1 MMQPILQTI
10 LLCQD
15 VKEDLPDFPGTSLFG
30 ISSLLRLDP
39 GELHRFV
46 NLWVYA
52 RIVNVEGL
60 CDFGITFANTENE
73 SVIQRFTAEPI
84 NIDDPRRPIEI
95 TQLMTSL
102 SIHGPGRYECRL
114 YANSEFLG
122 HTTLYVVEGS
132 ASP

>member
-1 MMQPILQTI
+1 MTQPILQAI

-15 VKEDLPDFPGTSLFG
+15 VKEDLPGFPGTSLFG
-30 ISSLLRLDP
+30 ISSLLRIEP

-52 RIVNVEGL
+52 RVVNVEGL
-60 CDFGITFANTENE
+60 CDFAITFANTENE
-73 SVIQRFTAEPI
+73 SVIQRFSAEPI
-84 NIDDPRRPIEI
+84 NIDDPRSPIEI
-95 TQLMTSL
+95 TQLMSSL
-102 SIHGPGRYECRL
+102 SINGPGRYECRL

>member
-10 LLCQD
+10 LLCHD
-15 VKEDLPDFPGTSLFG
+15 VKENLPDFPGTSLFG
-30 ISSLLRLDP
+30 IISVLRFEP

-46 NLWVYA
+46 SLWVYA

-60 CDFGITFANTENE
+60 CDFGITFANAENE

-95 TQLMTSL
+95 TQFMTSL
-102 SIHGPGRYECRL
+102 SINGPGRYECRL
-114 YANSEFLG
+114 YANSEFVG